1 MRLCGCQAGK
11 MENVNMN
18 EQTSEFQREGLSIP
32 EACTVAGL
40 GRTSIYDAIAAGNL
54 PARKFGK
61 RTIILRGDLN
71 NFLAALPLMTA

>member
-1 MRLCGCQAGK
+1 
-11 MENVNMN
+11 MN
-18 EQTSEFQREGLSIP
+18 ELNSELQREGLSIP

-40 GRTSIYDAIAAGNL
+40 GRTSVYDAIASGDL

-71 NFLAALPLMTA
+71 NFLAGLPLMAIAR